1 MRRQQPGRSVLK
13 QTTSESLELCRDWPV
28 DVGVG
33 DMGVGDILCGCPRV
47 SAGVRGRADRRG
59 GEALSLSWRWADGGA
74 SANDREPPHTSG
86 SGADV
91 VTTLSQASVNSESR
105 HRTS

>member
-47 SAGVRGRADRRG
+47 SAGVRGCPREGRPSGGRG
-59 GEALSLSWRWADGGA
+59 AVVVVALG
-74 SANDREPPHTSG
+74 
-86 SGADV
+86 
-91 VTTLSQASVNSESR
+91 
-105 HRTS
+105 